1 MAQSVTE
8 TQIEDQVK
16 ILDWCERF
24 ARQDIEVGDIVRSFD
39 HYGEVD
45 AEMASDLTGENACYV
60 IGIVEPP
67 DEVSQS
73 FEDCER
79 YTIRIV
85 SRIVNGRTRPLGE
98 SHVYPPVNGTPTL
111 MGRIQSGVRLVAR
124 DPFLAG
130 AMAEAARLRIRTERI
145 RNERRFAHGS

>member
-1 MAQSVTE
+1 MAKSVTE

-16 ILDWCERF
+16 MLDWCERF
-24 ARQDIEVGDIVRSFD
+24 PREDIEVGDLVRSFD

-45 AEMASDLTGENACYV
+45 AEMAADLTGRDACYV
-60 IGIVEPP
+60 MGVVEPP

-85 SRIVNGRTRPLGE
+85 SRIVKGRPRELGE

-130 AMAEAARLRIRTERI
+130 AMVEAARLRIRTERI
-145 RNERRFAHGS
+145 RNERRFKHGS